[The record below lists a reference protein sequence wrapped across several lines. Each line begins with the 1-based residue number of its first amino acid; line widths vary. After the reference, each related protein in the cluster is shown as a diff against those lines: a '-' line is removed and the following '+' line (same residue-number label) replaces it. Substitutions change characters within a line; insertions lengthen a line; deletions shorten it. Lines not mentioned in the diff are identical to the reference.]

1 MNQPRRSKQAA
12 RRKCSR
18 RKWLSHCAYVAHRP
32 RTRLF
37 FELVMV
43 MNYGTR
49 MTARDAWEV
58 ATAGYL
64 PRTRFKPLRSRKE
77 ADDLP
82 W

>member
-1 MNQPRRSKQAA
+1 MRRDAQPI

-18 RKWLSHCAYVAHRP
+18 RKWLSHCAFIAHRP

-43 MNYGTR
+43 INYGTR
-49 MTARDAWEV
+49 MTARGAWEA

-64 PRTRFKPLRSRKE
+64 PRTCFKPPLSRKE